1 MSVLIKSRA
10 VWRGWLSL
18 VVVLW
23 FGLAAC
29 GGQNVASNTT
39 STTATP
45 RAAIRWSQTSAPQGV
60 DVPGAQWLKI
70 EGAGGAST
78 NVQVAAVVR
87 PQGPGPFP
95 LVVWL
100 HGGQGFH
107 VGDVS
112 KAARLIPAGF
122 MVLVGCWQRTPADAT
137 VYNGVSYQTI
147 PCLHLIAGL
156 DDAVRALIDVGRQ
169 LPGVKNDAIGLFG
182 VSSSG
187 PLALDFGSG
196 TDIKAVVVDSTGTN
210 GPSHVNAPVLM
221 LGGTA
226 DPLVDIQLQRAYEQT
241 LRQSG
246 STVEAHFYQG
256 GIHGVTYFGDFQD
269 DAIRRMIDFYL
280 HYLK

>member
-1 MSVLIKSRA
+1 M
-10 VWRGWLSL
+10 WRGWLSL

-23 FGLAAC
+23 FGLTAC

-70 EGAGGAST
+70 EGAGGTST

-87 PQGPGPFP
+87 PQGAGPFP
-95 LVVWL
+95 LIVWL
-100 HGGQGFH
+100 HGGLGFH

-112 KAARLIPAGF
+112 KAARLTPAGF
-122 MVLVGCWQRTPADAT
+122 IVLVGCWQLTPAEAT
-137 VYNGVSYQTI
+137 VYNGASYQTI
-147 PCLHLIAGL
+147 PCLHLNVGQ

-169 LPGVKNDAIGLFG
+169 LPGVERDAIGLFG
-182 VSSSG
+182 TSSSG
-187 PLALDFGSG
+187 PLALNFGSG
-196 TDIKAVVVDSTGTN
+196 TDIKAVVVDSTGTG

-226 DPLVDIQLQRAYEQT
+226 DPLVNIQAQRDYEQT
-241 LRQSG
+241 PLSPGRSSG
-246 STVEAHFYQG
+246 AQ
-256 GIHGVTYFGDFQD
+256 
-269 DAIRRMIDFYL
+269 L
-280 HYLK
+280 HRVRP